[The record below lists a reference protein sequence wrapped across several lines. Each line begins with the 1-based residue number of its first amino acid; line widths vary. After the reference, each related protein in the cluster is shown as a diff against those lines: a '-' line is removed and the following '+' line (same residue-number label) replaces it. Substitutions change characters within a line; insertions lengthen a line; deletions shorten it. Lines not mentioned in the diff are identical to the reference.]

1 MAKILVIDDVVGVRK
16 TIAAILRRAG
26 HDVTEAPDGENG
38 LATARTLQPD
48 VVVTD
53 LLMPH
58 VDGVEVIDRLKSAGS
73 KVPRILAISGGG
85 SLVGA
90 EEALAMAQTTAD
102 ATLRKPFDASELNE
116 AVDRLI
122 GRAP

>member
-1 MAKILVIDDVVGVRK
+1 MAKILVIDDVAGVRK

-58 VDGVEVIDRLKSAGS
+58 VDGVEVIDRLKSTGS